1 MFGSTDHVSSIESI
15 LLSFHPFLLFYSTEC
30 ILFSYIIIM
39 EMSSLALT
47 TGNSLRG
54 ASIKTA
60 TLGLILLVCLRIPF
74 FFRFNAFIL
83 KNPHA
88 SFSNPTVES
97 VFYDILAQFVGLPL
111 FFFQVTN
118 LIRAIKPSIVHS
130 TNKTIAF
137 FFTRGTIR
145 ETFLLKLSASKK
157 IHTMVNNAFELH
169 LGEEKETDDD
179 SLTCS
184 TQAGALLNYN
194 KVTEQT
200 ETVGGLIWCWKSF
213 LNRSLIHK
221 EGVMV
226 NSR

>member
-1 MFGSTDHVSSIESI
+1 MYYHLSSPWK
-15 LLSFHPFLLFYSTEC
+15 LSSFL
-30 ILFSYIIIM
+30 
-39 EMSSLALT
+39 LT

-54 ASIKTA
+54 KSIA
-60 TLGLILLVCLRIPF
+60 IAVLGLLSDVIIAALMNTPFDLLVFRNDYWPPYSYSSNKLEDIFYEVVHTIVLIP
-74 FFRFNAFIL
+74 L
-83 KNPHA
+83 
-88 SFSNPTVES
+88 TV
-97 VFYDILAQFVGLPL
+97 IQI
-111 FFFQVTN
+111 TN
-118 LIRAIKPSIVHS
+118 LIKAIKPSIVHS

-137 FFTRGTIR
+137 LFTRGTVR

-157 IHTMVNNAFELH
+157 IHTMMKNAYELH
-169 LGEEKETDDD
+169 LGERKDTDDD

-184 TQAGALLNYN
+184 TQARALLNYS

-213 LNRSLIHK
+213 LNRSLLHK